1 MAKKNK
7 KFVSVVVII
16 VILIAAISLFFPKK
30 SIAPN
35 GRAKTSGTAT
45 ATANLSNNLSN
56 LNWPKGQ
63 TVNAAV
69 LMYHHV
75 GPVPAGADD
84 IRRGLTVSATNF
96 TKQLQYLKDNNFN
109 VLTLAELYQAVANGK
124 VPEKTVVLTFDDGY
138 EDNFTVAY
146 PKLQEFGYKATFFII
161 TSKVGMADYM
171 NEDQLKQLSK
181 SGNEIASHT
190 VHHLSLDTVSGITL
204 EREITESKTYLEKL
218 TGVSVIDFCY
228 PSGKFSDEAKKDLK
242 EAGYKMAVTTEP
254 SKGSFSSDKPYE
266 VPRFR
271 ISPTTNLESLLK

>member
-1 MAKKNK
+1 MTRKNK
-7 KFVSVVVII
+7 KFVGLFLII
-16 VILIAAISLFFPKK
+16 AILIAAIFLLLPKK

-35 GRAKTSGTAT
+35 GGVKTSETAT
-45 ATANLSNNLSN
+45 VTASLSNNLSN

-63 TVNAAV
+63 TINAAI

-75 GPVPAGADD
+75 GPVPAGADE
-84 IRRGLTVSATNF
+84 IRRGLTVSTANF

-109 VLTLAELYQAVANGK
+109 VLTLAELYRAVSNGK

-171 NEDQLKQLSK
+171 NEDQLKELSR

-190 VHHLSLDTVSGITL
+190 VHHLSLDTVSGVTL
-204 EREITESKTYLEKL
+204 EREITESKAYLEKL

-228 PSGKFSDEAKKDLK
+228 PSGKFSDEAKDDLK
-242 EAGYKMAVTTEP
+242 KAGYKMAVTTEP

-271 ISPTTNLESLLK
+271 IGPTTNLENLLK